1 MCLERFQDRI
11 NGIYSKTKV
20 HYSTLLGRIYTYI
33 AKGHNDFNDANDIYW
48 QKRKTITYFTV
59 CLYIV
64 LQTKVKIGNG
74 ILIKSDIILY
84 LQYS

>member
-1 MCLERFQDRI
+1 MAYIVKPRYI
-11 NGIYSKTKV
+11 TV
-20 HYSTLLGRIYTYI
+20 HYWDAYI